1 MGTRPP
7 VGAGE
12 TRRGGA
18 SGDLMA
24 LRTQHTRRGGVRNVN
39 RPEIHRDWSAP
50 GLVESAHVTQDCCE
64 LAVSEF
70 SRQVSEVVGS
80 IEVLEIHAVEATGVR
95 RQTRIGTRVL
105 SIVVGLRVRLS

>member
-1 MGTRPP
+1 
-7 VGAGE
+7 
-12 TRRGGA
+12 
-18 SGDLMA
+18 MA

-64 LAVSEF
+64 LAVAVFSNSIGGCCRVSEF